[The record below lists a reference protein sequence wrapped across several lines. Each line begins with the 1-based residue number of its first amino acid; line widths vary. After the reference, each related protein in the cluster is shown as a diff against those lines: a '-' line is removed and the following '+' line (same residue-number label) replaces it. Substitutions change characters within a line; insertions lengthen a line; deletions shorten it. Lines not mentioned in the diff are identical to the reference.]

1 MSVAISE
8 TKHAH
13 IVDQYMHASAIF
25 KFSIPE
31 NKLSEYDRNQTM
43 CMGKDGNSWSH
54 ELCETR
60 VEKSKIQKI
69 EIMCSCNLMRAQ
81 SVAVFND

>member
-1 MSVAISE
+1 LDNSLRSFSETQISVAISE

-13 IVDQYMHASAIF
+13 IVDQYLHTSAIF

-31 NKLSEYDRNQTM
+31 NKLSAYDRNQTK
-43 CMGKDGNSWSH
+43 CMGKDGNSWSD

-60 VEKSKIQKI
+60 VEKSKSQ
-69 EIMCSCNLMRAQ
+69 
-81 SVAVFND
+81 